1 MSYHLAIQMKKLAL
15 FLSILFSLLCI
26 NGQVVTIGSGN
37 STNTSIPSVL
47 SQNYSYSQQIYT
59 ATEVG
64 DAAPICG
71 ISLWKTSTETIYR
84 YVTIYLG
91 HTQQT
96 QFTSNTNWIPI
107 GELTLVFSGIVKFL
121 PNTWSYI
128 GFDTPFQ
135 YDGADGN
142 LVVAFD
148 DNTQIKEA
156 TQTFKVFSTPNG
168 TIHNS
173 SDVNNPNPS
182 SPAAGTRLNVRNQ
195 IKIHKCAPTLMSNTS
210 INTCDLLYS
219 DPGGMDD
226 YSPNQIFTQVIT
238 SSTPNNRLEVHF
250 LEFDLAN
257 GDTLWIY
264 NGNGTNAPLIGIFGA
279 FVSPFNF
286 TSSGS
291 SLTFKF
297 KSDNSVESA
306 GWLAQILCRSCT
318 PVSISTGSP
327 CQPDPNSI
335 TGYAAKPFCTDE
347 NPYGIEYPSGTSGNT
362 NSYISAPAC
371 LWSTPAPAWYF
382 MRISDPGDILIFISQ
397 TSSYGSGLDVDFAC
411 WGPFYADN
419 QQDFMQRWC
428 CGEYI
433 LHNGYVP
440 SHRPPNGDHTNDM
453 GGYPVSNL
461 IDCSYRA
468 DATEWAFI
476 PNAQTGQYYILLI
489 TNYSQQ
495 AGTILF
501 NTVPQFTTGSTDC
514 SLLASVTSNG
524 QICEG
529 ETIHLYS
536 NNNQPNITHSWN
548 GPNGFTSTLTNPVI
562 TNATPANSGT
572 YYLTITNQ
580 AGNNAT
586 DSTQVIV
593 HPTPSVTLSSTALNI
608 CVGDSVTL
616 TAEGAN
622 SYSWSHNLGPGSQHT
637 TTPPDSITYI
647 VIGNNYGCTDTASV
661 TIAVNQVPQVQIQE
675 PIGNLCPNIGTMT
688 ISSTSSGGTPEY
700 TYSWTGS
707 GIVNQNSNTT
717 LFNPDSS
724 QCNSEYPILLEITD
738 QNLCKGR
745 DSITIEVSDVTNPQF
760 TTLPFPFQYA
770 VGTYPNYTMPDL
782 NNLVTNNIGDNC
794 WNTNQLTVSQSI
806 AAGSIIN
813 ENSYVQIT
821 VTDPCNN
828 SCTALIRII
837 TPLYIQMTD
846 SNQVS
851 CFGGNDGSATVTV
864 HGGIPPY
871 QYFWNNSTS
880 SGGAVNSSLEAGT
893 YQVTVT
899 DSLGIS
905 LNCSITIT
913 QPDSL
918 LSANY
923 LTTDAYCEQ
932 NNGTF
937 EVTPLGGT
945 PPYQYNWSQGGN
957 NAEILDLEAGVYS
970 CTITDAHGCTTSL
983 SDTIHKLNP
992 VQIIDVNSHRE
1003 TCNQQNGSIEITL
1016 SEGTPPYYYL
1026 WNNASGSFGSE
1037 ITQLAG
1043 DYYFITVTDQYG
1055 CTDTTSIDVGS
1066 VDFSASVLETTPS
1079 YCDQDNGSVT
1089 LSLTGDVEN
1098 PHIDWGPILH
1108 HDELYADHLPGGI
1121 YTVSVEDYGCVD
1133 TVTFEIE
1140 EIPNPIACF
1149 DFSPDG
1155 MLTTE
1160 QLVSFY
1166 NCSSNGE
1173 NYEWNFGDG
1182 HNSTMINPQHQYF
1195 NAGNYNV
1202 TLFTSNQYDCIDSTS
1217 TLIVVIDKVMVY
1229 LPNSFTPNQDGV
1241 NDVFI
1246 PIFSSVSEIG
1256 YQFTVFNRWGEVIFQ
1271 TTNPSKGWDGTHQNK
1286 TVPAGIY
1293 SYLLLF
1299 QNENGKEFKRSGSI
1313 RLIR

>member
-1 MSYHLAIQMKKLAL
+1 MLYYLAIQMKKLAL

-121 PNTWSYI
+121 PNAWSYI

-148 DNTQIKEA
+148 DNTQIKE
-156 TQTFKVFSTPNG
+156 TSQTFKVFSTPNG

-182 SPAAGTRLNVRNQ
+182 SPPAGTRLNVRNQ

-219 DPGGMDD
+219 DPGGMGD
-226 YSPNQIFTQVIT
+226 YSPNQTFTQVIT
-238 SSTPNNRLEVHF
+238 SSTPNNRLEFHF

-347 NPYGIEYPSGTSGNT
+347 NPYGIEYPSGTSGST
-362 NSYISAPAC
+362 SSYISAPAC
-371 LWSTPAPAWYF
+371 LGATPAPAWYF
-382 MRISDPGDILIFISQ
+382 MRISDPGDILVYISQ
-397 TSSYGSGLDVDFAC
+397 TSTYGGGLDVDFAC

-433 LHNGYVP
+433 LHDGYVP

-495 AGTILF
+495 PGTISF
-501 NTVPQFTTGSTDC
+501 NTVSQFTTGSTDC

-524 QICEG
+524 QVCEG
-529 ETIHLYS
+529 GTIQLYS
-536 NNNQPNITHSWN
+536 NNNQPNITYTWN

-580 AGNNAT
+580 AGNSST
-586 DSTQVIV
+586 DSTQVV
-593 HPTPSVTLSSTALNI
+593 VYPNPSATYTITDTYCDQNNGRFEVTLS
-608 CVGDSVTL
+608 
-616 TAEGAN
+616 
-622 SYSWSHNLGPGSQHT
+622 
-637 TTPPDSITYI
+637 
-647 VIGNNYGCTDTASV
+647 
-661 TIAVNQVPQVQIQE
+661 
-675 PIGNLCPNIGTMT
+675 
-688 ISSTSSGGTPEY
+688 
-700 TYSWTGS
+700 
-707 GIVNQNSNTT
+707 
-717 LFNPDSS
+717 
-724 QCNSEYPILLEITD
+724 
-738 QNLCKGR
+738 
-745 DSITIEVSDVTNPQF
+745 
-760 TTLPFPFQYA
+760 
-770 VGTYPNYTMPDL
+770 
-782 NNLVTNNIGDNC
+782 
-794 WNTNQLTVSQSI
+794 
-806 AAGSIIN
+806 
-813 ENSYVQIT
+813 
-821 VTDPCNN
+821 
-828 SCTALIRII
+828 
-837 TPLYIQMTD
+837 
-846 SNQVS
+846 
-851 CFGGNDGSATVTV
+851 
-864 HGGIPPY
+864 
-871 QYFWNNSTS
+871 
-880 SGGAVNSSLEAGT
+880 
-893 YQVTVT
+893 
-899 DSLGIS
+899 
-905 LNCSITIT
+905 
-913 QPDSL
+913 
-918 LSANY
+918 
-923 LTTDAYCEQ
+923 
-932 NNGTF
+932 
-937 EVTPLGGT
+937 GGT
-945 PPYQYNWSQGGN
+945 PPYQYNWSHGGN
-957 NAEILDLEAGVYS
+957 NAQAFNLEEGIYS
-970 CTITDAHGCTTSL
+970 CTITDDHGCTTSIQ
-983 SDTIHKLNP
+983 DTIHEIFSIEITG
-992 VQIIDVNSHRE
+992 IIGHRE
-1003 TCNQQNGSIEITL
+1003 TCNQQNGSIGITFAGE
-1016 SEGTPPYYYL
+1016 SAPYQYQ
-1026 WNNASGSFGSE
+1026 WNSAGGFSGNE
-1037 ITQLAG
+1037 ITQLAS

-1055 CTDTTSIDVGS
+1055 CTDTTSVEVSG
-1066 VDFSASVLETTPS
+1066 VDFTTSVLETTPS
-1079 YCDQDNGSVT
+1079 YCEQNNGTVT
-1089 LSLTGDVEN
+1089 LSLTGDLEN
-1098 PHIDWGPILH
+1098 PYINWGPIVH
-1108 HDELYADHLPGGI
+1108 HNELDAFNLSSGI
-1121 YTVSVEDYGCVD
+1121 YTIYVEDYGCID
-1133 TVTFEIE
+1133 TVIFEIE
-1140 EIPNPIACF
+1140 GTPKPVACF
-1149 DFSPDG
+1149 SFSPSGIIMTD
-1155 MLTTE
+1155 
-1160 QLVSFY
+1160 QLINFY
-1166 NCSSNGE
+1166 NCSYKGDS
-1173 NYEWNFGDG
+1173 YEWDFGDG
-1182 HNSTMINPQHQYF
+1182 NNYDGFNAQHQYKST
-1195 NAGNYNV
+1195 GNYTV
-1202 TLFTSNQYDCIDSTS
+1202 SLLASNQYDCTDSIS
-1217 TLIVVIDKVMVY
+1217 ALIIVFDEVTVHI
-1229 LPNSFTPNQDGV
+1229 PNSFTPNQDGV
-1241 NDVFI
+1241 NDLFI
-1246 PIFSSVSEIG
+1246 PIFTSVSETG
-1256 YQFTVFNRWGEVIFQ
+1256 YQLSIFNRWGEVIFQ
-1271 TTNPSKGWDGTHQNK
+1271 TTNPADGWDGTHRNK
-1286 TVPAGIY
+1286 EVPPGTY
-1293 SYLLLF
+1293 SYLVSF
-1299 QNENGKEFKRSGSI
+1299 QNLNGKQFQRAGLI
-1313 RLIR
+1313 YLIR